1 MGLIPPVGMMQ
12 MGQQFTQAVE
22 QFQAAQPMQ
31 LQSGVSFQNY
41 LQPQVGNGE
50 AIGSFQNVMANS
62 IQGINQTV
70 RAPEALMKE
79 AMSGGR
85 VDIHDVVIASS
96 KAELAVSLTSQTLTK
111 VIQAYDRI
119 SQIQV

>member
-1 MGLIPPVGMMQ
+1 MGFIPNLTNLPIGQHLAQASQ
-12 MGQQFTQAVE
+12 MFSM
-22 QFQAAQPMQ
+22 AQPIQ
-31 LQSGVSFQNY
+31 IETGVTFQNFM
-41 LQPQVGNGE
+41 QPGPE
-50 AIGSFQNVMANS
+50 AIGSFKDVLGNAMQGVNS
-62 IQGINQTV
+62 TV
-70 RAPEALMKE
+70 RAPETLMKE